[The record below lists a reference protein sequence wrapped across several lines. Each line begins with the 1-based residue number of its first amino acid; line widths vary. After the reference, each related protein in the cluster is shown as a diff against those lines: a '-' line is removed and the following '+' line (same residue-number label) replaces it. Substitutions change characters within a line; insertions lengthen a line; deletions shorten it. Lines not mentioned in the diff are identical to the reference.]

1 MRFYEISSGLRIP
14 VDGEQQ
20 AILDLAIEKRGV
32 RADAM
37 DERDA
42 EVASQMASRG
52 LLLVQKDDK
61 GMTYL
66 PNHAHDLWR
75 M

>member
-1 MRFYEISSGLRIP
+1 MRFYEISSGLRVP
-14 VDGEQQ
+14 VDAEQQ
-20 AILDLAIEKRGV
+20 ALLDLAIEQKAL
-32 RADAM
+32 RAAAL

-52 LLLVQKDDK
+52 LLLVSKDED
-61 GMTYL
+61 GIAYA